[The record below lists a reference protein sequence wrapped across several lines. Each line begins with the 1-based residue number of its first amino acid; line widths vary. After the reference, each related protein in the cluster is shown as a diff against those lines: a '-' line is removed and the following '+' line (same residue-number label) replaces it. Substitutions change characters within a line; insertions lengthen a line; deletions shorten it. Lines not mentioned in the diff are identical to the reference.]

1 MTPQMNPGGLTDDE
15 LLRLAKLLQ
24 QTRGEGLAFINPGEA
39 QMLRD
44 AGGSGQPIPGT
55 QGFGVGGGPIRS
67 YVELTDTTTEE
78 AKEAGLGN
86 EPKPDQGA
94 FETRPE
100 VIVNRPTS
108 SDGGSDSQ
116 PVYTPPPPKYYDKLG
131 REYSSQAEADA
142 ADERI
147 DAQRAK
153 LDTAFNNL
161 TTDQEYDTLKLQN
174 PDLFAFD
181 DLPEDEVRK
190 KFDEQ
195 KILAYEESK
204 LQTKNYSDQISGFL
218 RTKGTDADGNPIPMT
233 QQDLVNL
240 QWDDI
245 KDQVGDYSRLSEDT
259 QRTIFESM
267 LATGLREARFTLTLA
282 EVEDFAR
289 EAIQATPVAG
299 VGEKVPVL
307 NEDGTQKVD
316 ADGNPVFR
324 TPIKKPEI
332 SEITSA
338 SNIDVGMQEV
348 PDLDENGVQKRN
360 AKGQLL
366 FKKVPV
372 DIDPER
378 VVVGRKTVTD
388 EGGNE
393 VLQDEVFEI
402 NRTKLDAL
410 DGVIAGEDKLVD
422 ILKKRVTGEATSP
435 AELQLKRAT
444 EDNLKLLLGSTAGTA
459 DPAKLRQLRN
469 IFAET
474 SQVLSGQA
482 AELRSREQI
491 DAENRLVQLYKQQ
504 GDRELQIAMVNLET
518 KKQVAFKQADLDQVR
533 NLSIQQA
540 NLQRVITKANLDRD
554 VELANLD
561 TRRQKALSQG
571 QIDVAVA
578 LANLEKDITL
588 SKLNA
593 ELALRSRALDDALAL
608 ANYQGEMALEG
619 IEVKIDLAEMEAD
632 VRTKLAELGVDSAEK
647 IAQLNADTQLAI
659 ANLNASAARAASG
672 SQERAAIIGAI
683 GTIVAGAITA
693 SDYRLKTDINELQV
707 EESLS
712 LEQIDELLT
721 VLTPYTFQYKDQ
733 TYGAGKRFGIMA
745 QDLEKSDVG
754 KQFVIDTPVGK
765 MVDFGNMMGL
775 IVASQAYLHE
785 CSVR

>member
-15 LLRLAKLLQ
+15 LLRLARLLQ
-24 QTRGEGLAFINPGEA
+24 QTRGEGLAFINPSEA
-39 QMLRD
+39 QMLKD

-78 AKEAGLGN
+78 AKEAGLDN
-86 EPKPDQGA
+86 QPKPDQGA

-100 VIVNRPTS
+100 VIVARESSS
-108 SDGGSDSQ
+108 SDDDDDT
-116 PVYTPPPPKYYDKLG
+116 PPPPPPPPKYYDKLG
-131 REYSSQAEADA
+131 REHSSPEARDA
-142 ADERI
+142 ANERI

-161 TTDQEYDTLKLQN
+161 TTDQEYDTLKVQN
-174 PDLFAFD
+174 PDLFAFE

-240 QWDDI
+240 QWDNI

-259 QRTIFESM
+259 QRNIFDTM
-267 LATGLREARFTLTLA
+267 LKTAVREARFTLTPEEVA
-282 EVEDFAR
+282 EFAR
-289 EAIQATPVAG
+289 TAITASSVSDATAPT
-299 VGEKVPVL
+299 VGEIDDAEQVTV
-307 NEDGTQKVD
+307 GKVD
-316 ADGNPVFR
+316 A
-324 TPIKKPEI
+324 
-332 SEITSA
+332 
-338 SNIDVGMQEV
+338 
-348 PDLDENGVQKRN
+348 PD
-360 AKGQLL
+360 
-366 FKKVPV
+366 
-372 DIDPER
+372 R
-378 VVVGRKTVTD
+378 VVVGEIGELNRDLIDKVVD
-388 EGGNE
+388 GENDLADYL
-393 VLQDEVFEI
+393 LQ
-402 NRTKLDAL
+402 
-410 DGVIAGEDKLVD
+410 
-422 ILKKRVTGEATSP
+422 RVRGEATSP

-444 EDNLKLLLGSTAGTA
+444 EENLKLLLGSSAGTA

-518 KKQVAFKQADLDQVR
+518 NKQEAFKQADLDQVR

-540 NLQRVITKANLDRD
+540 NLQRVITQANLDRD

-571 QIDVAVA
+571 RIDVAVA

-632 VRTKLAELGVDSAEK
+632 VKTKLAELGFETQEK

-659 ANLNASAARAASG
+659 ANLNASAARAAAG
-672 SQERAAIIGAI
+672 SQERAAIISAVGAVI
-683 GTIVAGAITA
+683 SLAA
-693 SDYRLKTDINELQV
+693 SDYRLKTDINELQE

-721 VLTPYTFQYKDQ
+721 ILTPYTFQYKDQ

-785 CSVR
+785 CSLR

>member
-1 MTPQMNPGGLTDDE
+1 MMNQANPGGLTDDE
-15 LLRLAKLLQ
+15 LLRLARLLQ

-39 QMLRD
+39 QMLKD
-44 AGGSGQPIPGT
+44 AGGSGQPIQGT

-67 YVELTDTTTEE
+67 YYLEDTGYDYKGTTSTKD
-78 AKEAGLGN
+78 AYS
-86 EPKPDQGA
+86 QG
-94 FETRPE
+94 T
-100 VIVNRPTS
+100 TS
-108 SDGGSDSQ
+108 SNPTGGTFSTGGGDDRTPQPNRINDDDDPQ
-116 PVYTPPPPKYYDKLG
+116 PVYTPPPKYYDKLG
-131 REYSSQAEADA
+131 REYSSQADADA
-142 ADERI
+142 ANVRI
-147 DAQRAK
+147 DTQRAK
-153 LDTAFNNL
+153 LDTAFTTL

-174 PDLFAFD
+174 PDLFAFE

-195 KILAYEESK
+195 KILAYEDSK

-240 QWDDI
+240 QWDNI

-299 VGEKVPVL
+299 VGERVPVL

-324 TPIKKPEI
+324 TPIEQPKI
-332 SEITSA
+332 GNITEANQVS
-338 SNIDVGMQEV
+338 VGTV
-348 PDLDENGVQKRN
+348 SDPD
-360 AKGQLL
+360 
-366 FKKVPV
+366 
-372 DIDPER
+372 R
-378 VVVGRKTVTD
+378 VVVGQIGELNRSFIDNVVED
-388 EGGNE
+388 EKD
-393 VLQDEVFEI
+393 LADYLRQ
-402 NRTKLDAL
+402 
-410 DGVIAGEDKLVD
+410 
-422 ILKKRVTGEATSP
+422 RVRGEATSP

-444 EDNLKLLLGSTAGTA
+444 EQNLKMLLGASAGTA
-459 DPAKLRQLRN
+459 DPAKLRQIRN
-469 IFAET
+469 IYAE
-474 SQVLSGQA
+474 SAQELSGQA

-491 DAENRLVQLYKQQ
+491 DAENRLVQIYKQQ

-518 KKQVAFKQADLDQVR
+518 KKQKAFKQADLDQVR

-561 TRRQKALSQG
+561 TRRQKALAQG
-571 QIDVAVA
+571 RIDVAVA

-619 IEVKIDLAEMEAD
+619 IEVKIDLAEMELD
-632 VRTKLAELGVDSAEK
+632 VKQELARLGIDSAEK
-647 IAQLNADTQLAI
+647 IAQLNADTKLAI
-659 ANLNASAARAASG
+659 QNLNVQASKYAADSK
-672 SQERAAIIGAI
+672 ERAAIIGA
-683 GTIVAGAITA
+683 VGAI
-693 SDYRLKTDINELQV
+693 V
-707 EESLS
+707 G
-712 LEQIDELLT
+712 
-721 VLTPYTFQYKDQ
+721 V
-733 TYGAGKRFGIMA
+733 GIKA
-745 QDLEKSDVG
+745 FSG
-754 KQFVIDTPVGK
+754 GF
-765 MVDFGNMMGL
+765 
-775 IVASQAYLHE
+775 
-785 CSVR
+785 

>member
-39 QMLRD
+39 QMLRE

-67 YVELTDTTTEE
+67 YVELTDVTTEE
-78 AKEAGLGN
+78 AKEAGLDSFNTPVDDGDDT
-86 EPKPDQGA
+86 PP
-94 FETRPE
+94 P
-100 VIVNRPTS
+100 
-108 SDGGSDSQ
+108 SDDNDT
-116 PVYTPPPPKYYDKLG
+116 PPPPPPPPKYYDKLG

-153 LDTAFNNL
+153 LGTAFNNL

-174 PDLFAFD
+174 PDLFAFE

-218 RTKGTDADGNPIPMT
+218 RTKGTDEDGNPIPMT

-259 QRTIFESM
+259 QRTVFESM
-267 LATGLREARFTLTLA
+267 LATGLREARFTLTPE
-282 EVEDFAR
+282 EVDAFAR
-289 EAIQATPVAG
+289 TAITATEVGDATAPT
-299 VGEKVPVL
+299 VGEIDDAQQVTVG
-307 NEDGTQKVD
+307 EVD
-316 ADGNPVFR
+316 A
-324 TPIKKPEI
+324 
-332 SEITSA
+332 
-338 SNIDVGMQEV
+338 
-348 PDLDENGVQKRN
+348 PD
-360 AKGQLL
+360 
-366 FKKVPV
+366 
-372 DIDPER
+372 R
-378 VVVGRKTVTD
+378 VVVG
-388 EGGNE
+388 
-393 VLQDEVFEI
+393 EI
-402 NRTKLDAL
+402 GELNRDLIDK
-410 DGVIAGEDKLVD
+410 VVEGEDQLAD
-422 ILKKRVTGEATSP
+422 YLLQRVRGEATSP

-444 EDNLKLLLGSTAGTA
+444 EQNLKSLLGASAGTA
-459 DPAKLRQLRN
+459 DPAKLRQIRN
-469 IFAET
+469 IYSET
-474 SQVLSGQA
+474 AQVLSGQA

-491 DAENRLVQLYKQQ
+491 DAENRLVQVYKQQ
-504 GDRELQIAMVNLET
+504 GDRELQVAMVNLET
-518 KKQVAFKQADLDQVR
+518 KKQEAFKQADLDQVR

-619 IEVKIDLAEMEAD
+619 IEVKIDLAEMELD
-632 VRTKLAELGVDSAEK
+632 VKTKLAELGYETQEK
-647 IAQLNADTQLAI
+647 IAQLNTDTQLAI
-659 ANLNASAARAASG
+659 ANLNASAARYAADSK
-672 SQERAAIIGAI
+672 ERAAIIGAI
-683 GTIVAGAITA
+683 ATIVAGPIA
-693 SDYRLKTDINELQV
+693 
-707 EESLS
+707 
-712 LEQIDELLT
+712 
-721 VLTPYTFQYKDQ
+721 
-733 TYGAGKRFGIMA
+733 
-745 QDLEKSDVG
+745 
-754 KQFVIDTPVGK
+754 
-765 MVDFGNMMGL
+765 
-775 IVASQAYLHE
+775 
-785 CSVR
+785 

>member
-15 LLRLAKLLQ
+15 LLRLARLLQ

-44 AGGSGQPIPGT
+44 AGGSGEPIPGT

-67 YVELTDTTTEE
+67 YRDDGSEFESNTPSSSSQNNREESSFDTDY
-78 AKEAGLGN
+78 GYQ
-86 EPKPDQGA
+86 D
-94 FETRPE
+94 
-100 VIVNRPTS
+100 
-108 SDGGSDSQ
+108 DGSYN
-116 PVYTPPPPKYYDKLG
+116 YTPSEQAVVNEAIRQSQSGGDNDNNNNNNTFYTPPPKYYDKLG

-142 ADERI
+142 ANDRI

-174 PDLFAFD
+174 PDLFAFE

-218 RTKGTDADGNPIPMT
+218 RTKGTDEDGNPIPMT

-240 QWDDI
+240 QWDNI

-267 LATGLREARFTLTLA
+267 LATGLREARFTLTPEEVDAFARTAITATSVSDATAPTVGEIDDAEQVTVGEVSAPDRVVIDQIGKLNRDLIDDVVDGEDELA
-282 EVEDFAR
+282 EY
-289 EAIQATPVAG
+289 
-299 VGEKVPVL
+299 
-307 NEDGTQKVD
+307 
-316 ADGNPVFR
+316 
-324 TPIKKPEI
+324 
-332 SEITSA
+332 
-338 SNIDVGMQEV
+338 
-348 PDLDENGVQKRN
+348 
-360 AKGQLL
+360 LL
-366 FKKVPV
+366 
-372 DIDPER
+372 
-378 VVVGRKTVTD
+378 
-388 EGGNE
+388 
-393 VLQDEVFEI
+393 
-402 NRTKLDAL
+402 
-410 DGVIAGEDKLVD
+410 
-422 ILKKRVTGEATSP
+422 KRVRGEATSP

-619 IEVKIDLAEMEAD
+619 IEVKIDLAEMELD
-632 VRTKLAELGVDSAEK
+632 VKTKLAELGYETQEK

-659 ANLNASAARAASG
+659 ANLNASAARYAADSK
-672 SQERAAIIGAI
+672 ERAAIIGAI
-683 GTIVAGAITA
+683 GTIVAGAIA
-693 SDYRLKTDINELQV
+693 
-707 EESLS
+707 
-712 LEQIDELLT
+712 
-721 VLTPYTFQYKDQ
+721 
-733 TYGAGKRFGIMA
+733 
-745 QDLEKSDVG
+745 
-754 KQFVIDTPVGK
+754 
-765 MVDFGNMMGL
+765 
-775 IVASQAYLHE
+775 
-785 CSVR
+785 

>member
-15 LLRLAKLLQ
+15 LLRLARLLQ

-39 QMLRD
+39 QMLKD

-67 YVELTDTTTEE
+67 YVELTDVTTEE
-78 AKEAGLGN
+78 AKEAGLDSFN
-86 EPKPDQGA
+86 TPVD
-94 FETRPE
+94 
-100 VIVNRPTS
+100 
-108 SDGGSDSQ
+108 DGGDTPPPSDDNDT
-116 PVYTPPPPKYYDKLG
+116 PPPPPPPPKYYDKLG
-131 REYSSQAEADA
+131 REYSSQADADA
-142 ADERI
+142 ANDRI
-147 DAQRAK
+147 DAQRAI

-195 KILAYEESK
+195 KILAYEDSK
-204 LQTKNYSDQISGFL
+204 LQTKNLSDDIGRSFQNLDQTALQNLTYDQISEGL
-218 RTKGTDADGNPIPMT
+218 
-233 QQDLVNL
+233 
-240 QWDDI
+240 
-245 KDQVGDYSRLSEDT
+245 GDYSRLSEDT
-259 QRTIFESM
+259 QRNIFDTM
-267 LATGLREARFTLTLA
+267 LKTAVREARFTLTPE
-282 EVEDFAR
+282 EVDAFAR
-289 EAIQATPVAG
+289 TAITAASVGDATAPT
-299 VGEKVPVL
+299 VGEIAPADQV
-307 NEDGTQKVD
+307 QVD
-316 ADGNPVFR
+316 
-324 TPIKKPEI
+324 
-332 SEITSA
+332 
-338 SNIDVGMQEV
+338 EV
-348 PDLDENGVQKRN
+348 AAPD
-360 AKGQLL
+360 
-366 FKKVPV
+366 
-372 DIDPER
+372 R
-378 VVVGRKTVTD
+378 VVVG
-388 EGGNE
+388 
-393 VLQDEVFEI
+393 EI
-402 NRTKLDAL
+402 GELNRDLIDK
-410 DGVIAGEDKLVD
+410 VVEGEDQLAD
-422 ILKKRVTGEATSP
+422 YLLQRVRGEATSP

-444 EDNLKLLLGSTAGTA
+444 EQNLKSLLGASAGTA
-459 DPAKLRQLRN
+459 DPAKLRQIRN
-469 IFAET
+469 IYSET
-474 SQVLSGQA
+474 AQVLSGQA

-491 DAENRLVQLYKQQ
+491 DAENRLVQVYKQQ
-504 GDRELQIAMVNLET
+504 GDRELQVAMVNLET
-518 KKQVAFKQADLDQVR
+518 KKQEAFKQADLDQVR
-533 NLSIQQA
+533 NLNIQQA

-588 SKLNA
+588 SKLDA

-619 IEVKIDLAEMEAD
+619 IEVKIDLAEMEVD

-693 SDYRLKTDINELQV
+693 SDYRLKTDINKLQE

>member
-39 QMLRD
+39 QMLRE

-67 YVELTDTTTEE
+67 YVELTDVTTEE
-78 AKEAGLGN
+78 AKEAGLDSFNTPVDDGDDT
-86 EPKPDQGA
+86 PP
-94 FETRPE
+94 P
-100 VIVNRPTS
+100 
-108 SDGGSDSQ
+108 SDDNDT
-116 PVYTPPPPKYYDKLG
+116 PPPPPPPPKYYDKLG

-142 ADERI
+142 ANERI

-153 LDTAFNNL
+153 LGTAFNNL

-174 PDLFAFD
+174 PDLFAFE

-218 RTKGTDADGNPIPMT
+218 RTKGTDEDGNPIPMT

-259 QRTIFESM
+259 QRTVFESM
-267 LATGLREARFTLTLA
+267 LATGLREARFTLTPE
-282 EVEDFAR
+282 EVDAFAR
-289 EAIQATPVAG
+289 TAITATEVGDATAPT
-299 VGEKVPVL
+299 VGEIDDAQQVTVG
-307 NEDGTQKVD
+307 EVD
-316 ADGNPVFR
+316 A
-324 TPIKKPEI
+324 
-332 SEITSA
+332 
-338 SNIDVGMQEV
+338 
-348 PDLDENGVQKRN
+348 PD
-360 AKGQLL
+360 
-366 FKKVPV
+366 
-372 DIDPER
+372 R
-378 VVVGRKTVTD
+378 VVVG
-388 EGGNE
+388 
-393 VLQDEVFEI
+393 EI
-402 NRTKLDAL
+402 GELNRDLIDK
-410 DGVIAGEDKLVD
+410 VVEGEDQLAD
-422 ILKKRVTGEATSP
+422 YLLQRVRGEATSP

-444 EDNLKLLLGSTAGTA
+444 EQNLKSLLGASAGTA
-459 DPAKLRQLRN
+459 DPAKLRQIRN
-469 IFAET
+469 IYSET
-474 SQVLSGQA
+474 AQVLSGQA

-491 DAENRLVQLYKQQ
+491 DAENRLVQVYKQQ
-504 GDRELQIAMVNLET
+504 GDRELQVAMVNLET
-518 KKQVAFKQADLDQVR
+518 KKQEAFKQADLDQVR

-619 IEVKIDLAEMEAD
+619 IEVKIDLAEMELD
-632 VRTKLAELGVDSAEK
+632 VKTKLAELGYETQEK
-647 IAQLNADTQLAI
+647 IAQLNTDTQLAI
-659 ANLNASAARAASG
+659 ANLNASAARYAADSK
-672 SQERAAIIGAI
+672 ERAAIIGAI
-683 GTIVAGAITA
+683 ATIVAGPIA
-693 SDYRLKTDINELQV
+693 
-707 EESLS
+707 
-712 LEQIDELLT
+712 
-721 VLTPYTFQYKDQ
+721 
-733 TYGAGKRFGIMA
+733 
-745 QDLEKSDVG
+745 
-754 KQFVIDTPVGK
+754 
-765 MVDFGNMMGL
+765 
-775 IVASQAYLHE
+775 
-785 CSVR
+785 

>member
-15 LLRLAKLLQ
+15 LLRLARLLQ

-39 QMLRD
+39 KMLKD

-67 YVELTDTTTEE
+67 YGEEDDDDFDSDDSSSGGGDPSINNPSYDPETEE
-78 AKEAGLGN
+78 TFTVPRGDGN
-86 EPKPDQGA
+86 QP
-94 FETRPE
+94 
-100 VIVNRPTS
+100 S
-108 SDGGSDSQ
+108 SQ
-116 PVYTPPPPKYYDKLG
+116 PDDDDDSPPPPPPPPPKYYDKLG
-131 REYSSQAEADA
+131 REHSSPEARDA
-142 ADERI
+142 ANERI

-153 LDTAFNNL
+153 LNTAFNNL

-204 LQTKNYSDQISGFL
+204 LQTKNYSDQISAFL

-240 QWDDI
+240 QWDNI

-267 LATGLREARFTLTLA
+267 LATGLREARFTLTPEEVA
-282 EVEDFAR
+282 EFAR
-289 EAIQATPVAG
+289 TAITAASVSDATAPT
-299 VGEKVPVL
+299 VGEI
-307 NEDGTQKVD
+307 DD
-316 ADGNPVFR
+316 AQQVTVGEV
-324 TPIKKPEI
+324 
-332 SEITSA
+332 SA
-338 SNIDVGMQEV
+338 
-348 PDLDENGVQKRN
+348 PD
-360 AKGQLL
+360 
-366 FKKVPV
+366 
-372 DIDPER
+372 R
-378 VVVGRKTVTD
+378 VVVGEIGELNRKLIDDVV
-388 EGGNE
+388 E
-393 VLQDEVFEI
+393 
-402 NRTKLDAL
+402 
-410 DGVIAGEDKLVD
+410 GEDELAD
-422 ILKKRVTGEATSP
+422 YLLKRIKGEATSP

-482 AELRSREQI
+482 AELRSKEQI
-491 DAENRLVQLYKQQ
+491 DAENRLVEIYKNQ

-518 KKQVAFKQADLDQVR
+518 KKQEAFKQADLDQVR

-561 TRRQKALSQG
+561 TRRQKALAQG
-571 QIDVAVA
+571 RIDVAVA

-632 VRTKLAELGVDSAEK
+632 VKTKLAELGYETQEK

-672 SQERAAIIGAI
+672 SQERAAIISAVGAI
-683 GTIVAGAITA
+683 IATAA
-693 SDYRLKTDINELQV
+693 SDYRLKTDINELQE

-721 VLTPYTFQYKDQ
+721 ILTPYTFQYKDQ

>member
-1 MTPQMNPGGLTDDE
+1 MMNPMNPGGLTDDE
-15 LLRLAKLLQ
+15 LLRLARLLQ

-44 AGGSGQPIPGT
+44 AGGSGEPIPGT

-67 YVELTDTTTEE
+67 YGEE
-78 AKEAGLGN
+78 DDDDSGLDPTPSTP
-86 EPKPDQGA
+86 ERTSIDKQ
-94 FETRPE
+94 FETDPE
-100 VIVNRPTS
+100 QRVKDMMEDSNNRNDDNNNNTF
-108 SDGGSDSQ
+108 
-116 PVYTPPPPKYYDKLG
+116 YTPPPPKYYDKLG

-218 RTKGTDADGNPIPMT
+218 RTKGTDEDGNPIPMT

-240 QWDDI
+240 QWDNI

-267 LATGLREARFTLTLA
+267 LATGLREARFTLTPEEVDAFARTAITATSVSDATAPTVGEIDDAEQVTVGEVSAPDRVVIDQIGKLNRDLIDDVVDGEDELA
-282 EVEDFAR
+282 EY
-289 EAIQATPVAG
+289 
-299 VGEKVPVL
+299 
-307 NEDGTQKVD
+307 
-316 ADGNPVFR
+316 
-324 TPIKKPEI
+324 
-332 SEITSA
+332 
-338 SNIDVGMQEV
+338 
-348 PDLDENGVQKRN
+348 
-360 AKGQLL
+360 LL
-366 FKKVPV
+366 
-372 DIDPER
+372 
-378 VVVGRKTVTD
+378 
-388 EGGNE
+388 
-393 VLQDEVFEI
+393 
-402 NRTKLDAL
+402 
-410 DGVIAGEDKLVD
+410 
-422 ILKKRVTGEATSP
+422 KRVRGEATSP

-619 IEVKIDLAEMEAD
+619 IEVKIDLAEMELD
-632 VRTKLAELGVDSAEK
+632 VKTKLAELGYETQEK

-659 ANLNASAARAASG
+659 ANLNASAARYAADSK
-672 SQERAAIIGAI
+672 ERAAIIGAI
-683 GTIVAGAITA
+683 GTIVAGAIA
-693 SDYRLKTDINELQV
+693 
-707 EESLS
+707 
-712 LEQIDELLT
+712 
-721 VLTPYTFQYKDQ
+721 
-733 TYGAGKRFGIMA
+733 
-745 QDLEKSDVG
+745 
-754 KQFVIDTPVGK
+754 
-765 MVDFGNMMGL
+765 
-775 IVASQAYLHE
+775 
-785 CSVR
+785 

>member
-15 LLRLAKLLQ
+15 LLRLARLLQ

-39 QMLRD
+39 QMLKD

-67 YVELTDTTTEE
+67 YVELTNVTTEE
-78 AKEAGLGN
+78 AKEAGLDSFNTSVDDGDDT
-86 EPKPDQGA
+86 PP
-94 FETRPE
+94 
-100 VIVNRPTS
+100 S
-108 SDGGSDSQ
+108 SDDNDN
-116 PVYTPPPPKYYDKLG
+116 YFYNPPPPKYYDKLG
-131 REYSSQAEADA
+131 REYSSQADADA
-142 ADERI
+142 ANERI

-153 LDTAFNNL
+153 LDTAFNTL

-174 PDLFAFD
+174 PSLFAFD

-204 LQTKNYSDQISGFL
+204 LQTKNYSDQISRFL
-218 RTKGTDADGNPIPMT
+218 RTKGTDAEGNPIPMT

-240 QWDDI
+240 QWDNI

-267 LATGLREARFTLTLA
+267 LATGLREARFTLTPEEVA
-282 EVEDFAR
+282 EFAR
-289 EAIQATPVAG
+289 TAITAASVGDATAPT
-299 VGEKVPVL
+299 VGEITPADQITV
-307 NEDGTQKVD
+307 GTVD
-316 ADGNPVFR
+316 A
-324 TPIKKPEI
+324 
-332 SEITSA
+332 
-338 SNIDVGMQEV
+338 
-348 PDLDENGVQKRN
+348 PD
-360 AKGQLL
+360 
-366 FKKVPV
+366 
-372 DIDPER
+372 R
-378 VVVGRKTVTD
+378 VVID
-388 EGGNE
+388 EIGK
-393 VLQDEVFEI
+393 L
-402 NRTKLDAL
+402 NRDLID
-410 DGVIAGEDKLVD
+410 DVVDGEDELAD
-422 ILKKRVTGEATSP
+422 YLLKRIKGEATSP

-491 DAENRLVQLYKQQ
+491 DAENRLVQIYKQQ

-518 KKQVAFKQADLDQVR
+518 KKQEAFKQADLDQVR

-540 NLQRVITKANLDRD
+540 NLQRVITQANLDRD

-561 TRRQKALSQG
+561 TRRQKALAQG
-571 QIDVAVA
+571 RIDVAVA

-588 SKLNA
+588 SKLDA

-632 VRTKLAELGVDSAEK
+632 VRQELARLGIDSAEK

-659 ANLNASAARAASG
+659 QNLNVQASKYAADSK
-672 SQERAAIIGAI
+672 ERAAIIGA
-683 GTIVAGAITA
+683 VGAIVGVGIKA
-693 SDYRLKTDINELQV
+693 FS
-707 EESLS
+707 
-712 LEQIDELLT
+712 
-721 VLTPYTFQYKDQ
+721 
-733 TYGAGKRFGIMA
+733 GGFG
-745 QDLEKSDVG
+745 
-754 KQFVIDTPVGK
+754 
-765 MVDFGNMMGL
+765 
-775 IVASQAYLHE
+775 
-785 CSVR
+785 